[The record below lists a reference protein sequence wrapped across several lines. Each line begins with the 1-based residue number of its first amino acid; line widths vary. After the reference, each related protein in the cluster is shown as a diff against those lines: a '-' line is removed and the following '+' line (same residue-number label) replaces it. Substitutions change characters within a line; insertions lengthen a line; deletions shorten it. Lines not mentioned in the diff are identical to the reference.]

1 MKDPAK
7 KSVLVADDSALMRML
22 ISKTISKYIQGTTF
36 TEAANGVDVIAKMP
50 EQGFDLVMPEMGGL
64 QP

>member
-22 ISKTISKYIQGTTF
+22 ISKTISKYIQGITF
-36 TEAANGVDVIAKMP
+36 TEAVNGVDAIAKMP